1 MAAVPAFF
9 LLQDISVK
17 GTSGMTSALIRH
29 TIAVVT
35 LLTATASPATADE
48 VKVLTIGSQAPALN
62 VEHWVSNGNG
72 AFKPVTTFKDGNVY
86 VVEFWATWCG
96 PCIASMPH
104 LVEVQKKFAEK
115 GVQIVSISDEDLP
128 TVQGFLA
135 KPVRGATD
143 GQTYAQLTS
152 AYCLTTD
159 PDRSVASDYMEA
171 AGQNGIPTCFI
182 VGKSGAVEWIGHPMQ
197 MDGPLEAVVTDKWDR
212 EAFKSTFQKQQR
224 MSLLQARIGSLMQ
237 RGNIADALALVD
249 SEREA
254 NADDAEYV
262 AMLDDIGL
270 KLRANS
276 ALQKIQGDMAE
287 EGLAELD
294 AVIKE
299 AKSPLKE
306 QIESVRIQVLLVSGK
321 SDLAAAALTAAATA
335 ENASAEQL
343 NNLAWTVYQMK
354 DRGQDVA
361 PEVLAAAVAVAERAV
376 DAEPE
381 SGSIIDT
388 LAHLVYASGNLDR
401 AIELQ
406 TAAVKNVGNAPPQ
419 VAAQMRE
426 FLAQLKKEKAGN

>member
-1 MAAVPAFF
+1 
-9 LLQDISVK
+9 
-17 GTSGMTSALIRH
+17 MTSALLRYSLV
-29 TIAVVT
+29 AVT
-35 LLTATASPATADE
+35 LLTAAASPTTADE
-48 VKVLTIGSQAPALN
+48 EKILTIGSPAPALN

-72 AFKPVTTFKDGNVY
+72 AFKPVTSFKDGNVY

-197 MDGPLEAVVTDKWDR
+197 MDGPLEAVVSDKWDR
-212 EAFKSTFQKQQR
+212 EAFKSTFEKQQR
-224 MSLLQARIGSLMQ
+224 MSLLQARIGRLMQ
-237 RGNIADALALVD
+237 RGNVAEAIAAVEA
-249 SEREA
+249 ERSA

-262 AMLDDIGL
+262 TMLDDLGL

-276 ALQKIQGDMAE
+276 ALQKIQGDKAD

-294 AVIKE
+294 AVIRD

-321 SDLAAAALTAAATA
+321 SDLAAAALNSAATA
-335 ENASAEQL
+335 EKASAEQL

-354 DRGQDVA
+354 ERGQ
-361 PEVLAAAVAVAERAV
+361 EVSAEVVAAAIAVAERAV
-376 DAEPE
+376 DTSPE
-381 SGSIIDT
+381 SGSIVDT
-388 LAHLVYASGNLDR
+388 LAHLVYVSGNLDR

-406 TAAVKNVGNAPPQ
+406 TAAVKNAGDAPPQ

>member
-1 MAAVPAFF
+1 
-9 LLQDISVK
+9 
-17 GTSGMTSALIRH
+17 MTSALLRYSLV
-29 TIAVVT
+29 AVT
-35 LLTATASPATADE
+35 LLTAAASPTTADE
-48 VKVLTIGSQAPALN
+48 EKILTIGSPAPALN

-72 AFKPVTTFKDGNVY
+72 AFKPVTSFKDGNVY

-197 MDGPLEAVVTDKWDR
+197 MDGPLEAVVSDKWDR
-212 EAFKSTFQKQQR
+212 EAFKSTFEKQQR
-224 MSLLQARIGSLMQ
+224 MSLLQARIGRLMQ
-237 RGNIADALALVD
+237 RGDVAEAIAAVEA
-249 SEREA
+249 ERSA

-262 AMLDDIGL
+262 TMLDDLGL

-276 ALQKIQGDMAE
+276 ALQKIQGDKAE

-294 AVIKE
+294 AVIRD

-321 SDLAAAALTAAATA
+321 SDLAAAALNSAATA
-335 ENASAEQL
+335 EKASAEQL

-354 DRGQDVA
+354 ERGQDVSA
-361 PEVLAAAVAVAERAV
+361 EVVAAAIAVAERAV
-376 DAEPE
+376 DTAPE
-381 SGSIIDT
+381 SGSIVDT
-388 LAHLVYASGNLDR
+388 LAHLVYVSGNLDR

-406 TAAVKNVGNAPPQ
+406 TAAVKNAGDVPPQ

>member
-1 MAAVPAFF
+1 
-9 LLQDISVK
+9 
-17 GTSGMTSALIRH
+17 MTSALLRYSLV
-29 TIAVVT
+29 AVT
-35 LLTATASPATADE
+35 LLTAAASPTTADE
-48 VKVLTIGSQAPALN
+48 EKILTIGSPAPALN
-62 VEHWVSNGNG
+62 VEHWLSNGNG
-72 AFKPVTTFKDGNVY
+72 AFKPVTSFKDGNVY

-197 MDGPLEAVVTDKWDR
+197 MDGPLEAVVSDKWDR
-212 EAFKSTFQKQQR
+212 EAFKSTFEKQQR
-224 MSLLQARIGSLMQ
+224 MSLLQARIGRLMQ
-237 RGNIADALALVD
+237 RGNVAEAIAAVEA
-249 SEREA
+249 ERSA

-262 AMLDDIGL
+262 TMLDDLGL

-276 ALQKIQGDMAE
+276 ALQKIQGDKAE

-294 AVIKE
+294 AVIRD

-321 SDLAAAALTAAATA
+321 SDLAAAALNSAATA
-335 ENASAEQL
+335 EKASAEQL

-354 DRGQDVA
+354 ERGQ
-361 PEVLAAAVAVAERAV
+361 EVSAEVVAAAIAVAERAV
-376 DAEPE
+376 DTSPE
-381 SGSIIDT
+381 SGSIVDT
-388 LAHLVYASGNLDR
+388 LAHLVYVSGNLDR

-406 TAAVKNVGNAPPQ
+406 TAAVKNAGDAPPQ